1 MGLTI
6 VIAVGLVI
14 LGLVGL
20 IRGVRPGL
28 VALAGTMLAAV
39 LLDLWQERWA
49 TWVRETFRPEQPA
62 LPIFLVFTA
71 LFLLVALLVGYGGGI
86 LLPRRS
92 PKLPPPGILE
102 RLLGGLLGALNG
114 AMIAGYLLRY
124 AEAIWPDDTIAALVA
139 ASVPATTLN
148 AWLPWFMLALVG
160 ATGVFVL
167 FRTVLRFMQ
176 AINTPP
182 LAAAP
187 APRPATPPPSPAQ
200 VATAQQLSE
209 KMAQALQET
218 KK

>member
-1 MGLTI
+1 MVLTI
-6 VIAVGLVI
+6 VIAVGLVV

-49 TWVRETFRPEQPA
+49 AWVRETLRPEQPA

-71 LFLLVALLVGYGGGI
+71 IFLLVALLVGYGGGI

-92 PKLPPPGILE
+92 PKLPPPGMLE

-114 AMIAGYLLRY
+114 AVIAGYLLRY
-124 AEAIWPDDTIAALVA
+124 AESIWPDDTIVALVSE
-139 ASVPATTLN
+139 SVPATTLT

-160 ATGVFVL
+160 ATGIFVL
-167 FRTVLRFMQ
+167 VRTALRFMQ
-176 AINTPP
+176 TINAPP
-182 LAAAP
+182 PAP
-187 APRPATPPPSPAQ
+187 APSPRPAGPPPNPAQ
-200 VATAQQLSE
+200 AVSAQQLSD
-209 KMAQALQET
+209 KIAQALQET

>member
-1 MGLTI
+1 MVLT
-6 VIAVGLVI
+6 VPVAGGLVV

-49 TWVRETFRPEQPA
+49 AWVRETIRPEQPA
-62 LPIFLVFTA
+62 LPIFLVFA
-71 LFLLVALLVGYGGGI
+71 GMFLLVALLVGYGGGI

-92 PKLPPPGILE
+92 PKLPPPGLLE
-102 RLLGGLLGALNG
+102 RVLGGLLGALNG
-114 AMIAGYLLRY
+114 ALIAGYLLRY
-124 AEAIWPDDTIAALVA
+124 AEGAWADDTITARVADSVLAA
-139 ASVPATTLN
+139 TLE

-160 ATGVFVL
+160 ATGIFVL
-167 FRTVLRFMQ
+167 VRTVLRFMR
-176 AINTPP
+176 AVNAPP
-182 LAAAP
+182 PVAAPPPRPPAP
-187 APRPATPPPSPAQ
+187 APAAQ
-200 VATAQQLSE
+200 ATAQQLSE